1 MNTKRAWTVLA
12 VAASFLGLGGCGT
25 GETDDRGEA
34 SEALTTLQS
43 AVDTCVF
50 GAPVIVETREET
62 PGPVAPGISKVYFVT
77 VRNTN
82 TAACGPAQLFFTP
95 DSFMFFR
102 TEVQPTSVSGV
113 GSGAT
118 AQFRLVVTSDPSVG
132 VGSTSIGFTVIAT
145 GGNFVRGA
153 VTYTVSLDNPTGCN
167 RQRVALSFNA
177 NPPAVPPQTPVV
189 YRVTARNVDNRECGP
204 DTFFLSPFSLHFVTV
219 TTTGP
224 FVIPPQGSATFDLTI
239 TPSDLFGPG
248 SVITEQFT
256 VSGQRHLPPNLSAD
270 GTVFYR
276 VR

>member
-1 MNTKRAWTVLA
+1 MNTNRNWLV
-12 VAASFLGLGGCGT
+12 VAMVASSFALGACGT
-25 GETDDRGEA
+25 EADDPII
-34 SEALTTLQS
+34 TTVS
-43 AVDTCVF
+43 AVGTCVF

-82 TAACGPAQLFFTP
+82 SAACGPAQLFFTP

-102 TEVQPTSVSGV
+102 TEVQPASASGV

-118 AQFRLVVTSDPSVG
+118 AQFRLVVTSDPSVP

-145 GGNFVRGA
+145 GGSSVRGA
-153 VTYTVSLDNPTGCN
+153 VTYTVSLDNPVGCN

-177 NPPAVPPQTPVV
+177 NPPAVPPQTALV
-189 YRVTARNVDNRECGP
+189 YKITARNVDNRECGP
-204 DTFFLSPFSLHFVTV
+204 DTFSLSPFALHFVTV
-219 TTTGP
+219 TTNGP

-239 TPSDLFGPG
+239 QPSDLFGPG
-248 SVITEQFT
+248 AVINEQFT
-256 VSGQRHLPPNLSAD
+256 VSGQRHPAPNLSMD
-270 GTVFYR
+270 GTVTYR